1 MLRPR
6 VMNTWQTPGCGKR
19 VDEPMRKIVNTN
31 IRFDLNREDDCQ
43 AYEYLLRMDRKQF
56 KSYTRVVVTALND
69 FFSRQE
75 KRQADPYLETR
86 EKEDRFLRQVVDT
99 ISKGIRHNMSRFQA
113 GTIAPTLP
121 VQAVAEPTAKEET
134 VSVDSSNYE
143 IAEGFLKE
151 MGL

>member
-1 MLRPR
+1 MK
-6 VMNTWQTPGCGKR
+6 M
-19 VDEPMRKIVNTN
+19 IINTN
-31 IRFDLNREDDCQ
+31 VRFDLKREDDRQ

-56 KSYTRVVVTALND
+56 KSYTRAVVAALND

-86 EKEDRFLRQVVDT
+86 EKEDRFLRQVLDT
-99 ISKGIRHNMSRFQA
+99 ISEGIRHNMSRFQA
-113 GTIAPTLP
+113 GIIAPALP

-143 IAEGFLKE
+143 IAEAFLKE